1 MARLRSPSY
10 AAASRCQSFEFGSG
24 NLEVGSRNAE
34 VGKTTEAG
42 RPMTEVRLENLDGG
56 ILKEFWDVGHKAQ
69 SLRVDNVAIFIS
81 TLNPEP

>member
-1 MARLRSPSY
+1 
-10 AAASRCQSFEFGSG
+10 
-24 NLEVGSRNAE
+24 
-34 VGKTTEAG
+34 
-42 RPMTEVRLENLDGG
+42 MTEVRLENLDGG